1 MSRVVSM
8 IAYYVMFLGQLS
20 IFKFQLWL
28 AVILISSFATWLCY
42 LSSKLLEFCRFEG

>member
-1 MSRVVSM
+1 M
-8 IAYYVMFLGQLS
+8 IAYYVMFLSQQS

-28 AVILISSFATWLCY
+28 AVLILISSFATWLCY